1 MPHTNASIA
10 TYSVLNACEVASNM
24 SRYTGLLYGHRSSIN
39 HESFVPLIT
48 TSRMEGL
55 GEVVRS
61 RILSGNFFLLRR
73 FLIRYF

>member
-1 MPHTNASIA
+1 MSLPHTNASIA

-24 SRYTGLLYGHRSSIN
+24 SRYTGLLYGYRSIQDHKSF
-39 HESFVPLIT
+39 ESLVT
-48 TSRMEGL
+48 TNRMEAL

-73 FLIRYF
+73 

>member
-1 MPHTNASIA
+1 MPHTSASIA

-24 SRYTGLLYGHRSSIN
+24 SRYTGLFYGYRSSEG
-39 HESFVPLIT
+39 HKSFESLIT
-48 TSRMEGL
+48 TNRAEAL

-73 FLIRYF
+73 

>member
-1 MPHTNASIA
+1 MPHTSASIA

-24 SRYTGLLYGHRSSIN
+24 SRYTGLLYGYRSKED
-39 HESFVPLIT
+39 HKTFESLVT
-48 TSRMEGL
+48 TSRMEAL

-73 FLIRYF
+73 

>member
-1 MPHTNASIA
+1 MLQVSMPHTSASIA

-24 SRYTGLLYGHRSSIN
+24 SRYTGLLYGHRSTKD
-39 HESFVPLIT
+39 HKTFESLIT
-48 TSRMEGL
+48 TNRMEAL

-73 FLIRYF
+73 